1 MPYII
6 DGHNLIPKVQG
17 LSLSDVD
24 DEIQLIQI
32 LQDFCRREGKQA
44 EVFFDNAA
52 IGQARTQKHGRVT
65 AHYIRQGQTAD
76 DGIRNRLRKLGA
88 SARNWTVVS
97 SDRQVAAASREAR
110 AGVISADE
118 FARKLEVSGS
128 LDEITPEIDPD
139 LSIHPD
145 ELGDWLKFFEGNE
158 REE

>member
-6 DGHNLIPKVQG
+6 DGHNLIPKIRG
-17 LSLSDVD
+17 LNLSDLD
-24 DEIQLIQI
+24 DEIQLIQMI
-32 LQDFCRREGKQA
+32 QDFCRREGKQA
-44 EVFFDNAA
+44 EVYFDNAA

-65 AHYIRQGQTAD
+65 AHYIRQGRTAD
-76 DGIRNRLRKLGA
+76 DGIRTRLKKLGA

-118 FARKLEVSGS
+118 FARKLQVSAS
-128 LDEITPEIDPD
+128 LDEITPGMDPD
-139 LSIHPD
+139 LFIHSEAVD
-145 ELGDWLKFFEGNE
+145 DWLEIFGEKD